1 MRLALI
7 SRSPLHRLLV
17 GTMGVLLATDLAGGL
32 LEIAAGRNT
41 IGTAWGSEATLCAPL
56 PMILAQLI
64 AVLVITRSSRIPG
77 RVAAVLLA
85 LACFV
90 SFLSG
95 FFDGQ
100 LGRADLGTFELAFQ
114 WWLLGVT
121 AVLGAVAALSL
132 FRYRTDAGTGQ
143 QTSVT
148 WASRSS
154 ASPVGR

>member
-1 MRLALI
+1 MPFTSIPVSA
-7 SRSPLHRLLV
+7 PHRLLA
-17 GTMGVLLATDLAGGL
+17 GTMGVLLVTDLAGGL

-41 IGTAWGSEATLCAPL
+41 VGTAWGSEATLCAPY
-56 PMILAQLI
+56 PMIIVQVLA
-64 AVLVITRSSRIPG
+64 VVVVTRSARIAG

-100 LGRADLGTFELAFQ
+100 LARPDLGVFDLAFQ

-121 AVLGAVAALSL
+121 GLLGCLAAVCL
-132 FRYRTDAGTGQ
+132 FRRGRSGLTARPVPSDAA
-143 QTSVT
+143 
-148 WASRSS
+148 ASGRE
-154 ASPVGR
+154 PVAP

>member
-1 MRLALI
+1 V
-7 SRSPLHRLLV
+7 LV
-17 GTMGVLLATDLAGGL
+17 GTMGVLLVTDLAGGL

-41 IGTAWGSEATLCAPL
+41 VGTAWGSEATLCAPY
-56 PMILAQLI
+56 PMILVQVL
-64 AVLVITRSSRIPG
+64 AVIVITRSSRIPG

-100 LGRADLGTFELAFQ
+100 LGRTDLGTPDLAFQ

-121 AVLGAVAALSL
+121 ALLGCLAALSL
-132 FRYRTDAGTGQ
+132 FRYRTDGGTGQ

-154 ASPVGR
+154 GSPVGG

>member
-7 SRSPLHRLLV
+7 PRRPLHRLLA
-17 GTMGVLLATDLAGGL
+17 GTMAVLLATDLAGGL

-41 IGTAWGSEATLCAPL
+41 VGTAWGSEATLCAPY
-56 PMILAQLI
+56 PMILVQVL
-64 AVLVITRSSRIPG
+64 AVLVVTRSPRMPG

-100 LGRADLGTFELAFQ
+100 LGRTDLGDLDLVFQ

-121 AVLGAVAALSL
+121 ALLGCLAVLAL
-132 FRYRTDAGTGQ
+132 FRRSGNARPDVPAASGAAATGREP
-143 QTSVT
+143 VT
-148 WASRSS
+148 
-154 ASPVGR
+154 P